1 VRALHAPLPG
11 RGVLL
16 VGLTGTLAVASVD
29 LLLSGRLTMFFDL
42 AFITLCLWLGRLPAR
57 DASYVVAFVP
67 PLLLVGV
74 FAILGAVRPGLL
86 EHPGDGVVQAVIA
99 GLTDHAG
106 ALAVGYALCL
116 GALGARLSGRLS
128 PRTG

>member
-1 VRALHAPLPG
+1 M
-11 RGVLL
+11 LL
-16 VGLTGTLAVASVD
+16 VGLVGTLAVGSID

-67 PLLLVGV
+67 PVLLVV
-74 FAILGAVRPGLL
+74 FFAVLGGVRPGLL
-86 EHPGDGVVQAVIA
+86 GHPGDGILQTVVA

-116 GALGARLSGRLS
+116 GALGARLGGRLS